1 MLFYVPSC
9 SAEIDFYVLYVPDTP
24 MLYMTDIMDYLL
36 TPVNLTLFATDSKQ
50 NIKVNNK
57 SIPELFYRKL
67 PNVCILKCNLYCKV
81 TFCLKEENAISEG
94 LILTTSTSWEIARP
108 NFTCTVPFRSST
120 GLTHFW

>member
-50 NIKVNNK
+50 NIKINNK
-57 SIPELFYRKL
+57 
-67 PNVCILKCNLYCKV
+67 
-81 TFCLKEENAISEG
+81 
-94 LILTTSTSWEIARP
+94 
-108 NFTCTVPFRSST
+108 
-120 GLTHFW
+120 